1 MFTVVK
7 QKVNSSEI
15 RTRLDMEPDLIQA
28 MIMDGNFVV
37 YVAETSI
44 EEEKLLDKIIDK
56 KLAELV

>member
-28 MIMDGNFVV
+28 MIMNGNVV
-37 YVAETSI
+37 VHVVETFI
-44 EEEKLLDKIIDK
+44 EDEEMLDKIIDK
-56 KLAELV
+56 TLAELS